1 MSSPAGIF
9 AKDQA
14 KDASGGSSQYMSFII
29 NGCAYAIP
37 LSQVA
42 EITPYRQLNLMPHM
56 PESVEGLLDLRGH
69 VLPVICL
76 RTRMHLPKKETN
88 VNDSILLIDH
98 EGSRLGFLVDQVE
111 SVITTTPEQQMPV
124 SLLLE
129 GQDGVWV
136 REILLLNGKVVLVL
150 EPASLVR
157 ISQGNAAKVTDQKV
171 LDIQVDDDVEEKLDE
186 GLRSL
191 IAMAKPAQD
200 SGRVGPQIQSLVSRT
215 ETEVAKVL
223 ECVESM
229 LADTDH
235 VFTGVGRFRQE
246 VAIEGLKGYDEN
258 LTELDQVAQDLQS
271 NVFDV
276 IQQLQFQDIVRQ
288 KLERVMRHIA
298 GMHMVISDGFGC
310 HTRT

>member
-1 MSSPAGIF
+1 
-9 AKDQA
+9 
-14 KDASGGSSQYMSFII
+14 MSFVI
-29 NGCAYAIP
+29 NGSTYAIP
-37 LSQVA
+37 LTQVA
-42 EITPYRQLNLMPHM
+42 EITPYRELNQMPHM

-88 VNDSILLIDH
+88 EGDSILLIDH

-111 SVITTTPEQQMPV
+111 SVITTTQEQQMPV
-124 SLLLE
+124 SPMLE

-150 EPASLVR
+150 EPESLVR
-157 ISQGNAAKVTDQKV
+157 ISQGDAKKSFERVS
-171 LDIQVDDDVEEKLDE
+171 LDIQVDDDVENKLDE

-191 IAMAKPAQD
+191 IAMATPNQE
-200 SGRVGPQIQSLVSRT
+200 SGRVAPQIQSLVSRT

-229 LADTDH
+229 LSDTDH
-235 VFTGVGRFRQE
+235 VFTGVGRFKQE
-246 VAIEGLKGYDEN
+246 VAIEGLKGYDDN
-258 LTELDQVAQDLQS
+258 LSELDQVAKDLQA

-298 GMHMVISDGFGC
+298 GMHNVISDGFGC